1 MMDVGPDL
9 ARLLH
14 RFRRHV
20 EPPDTTE
27 ARLQAI
33 AGRAKF
39 MLRRLGDPE
48 TEAQDLLA
56 ALAWIVEVAEEHKPV
71 L

>member
-1 MMDVGPDL
+1 MNVAPDL

-14 RFRRHV
+14 RLWRHV
-20 EPPDTTE
+20 ESPDTTE

-33 AGRAKF
+33 AGRARF

-48 TEAQDLLA
+48 TEFEDVLA
-56 ALAWIVEVAEEHKPV
+56 TLAWIARVAEGDAP
-71 L
+71 LT